1 MYIPLYST
9 SLNFIFGSAELIL
22 PAEYAA
28 LRGNRMPDIQNIYPR
43 HILLSKKKWVKECEI
58 NAFGKEIVECEVS
71 IEVNLS
77 KDDKKRLKKLD
88 DNFYLYDMPIQL
100 SKIKTVWFLDS
111 FLMIRATN
119 LIEMSQGFFPKNITK
134 VDENPK
140 PIEFKKPKTR
150 VPKLKDISKKVT
162 LFRKYLGGL
171 ILARNLLRKKD
182 FFQYL
187 ETTLSETDINLRK
200 IILNRMVQKEDVE
213 KIAKKENIKLEYFVG
228 IIERKKVPVN
238 SLTYLFVMLF
248 AYRPFM
254 GSKLTGFIKDVSEDV
269 SKETLEKYIL
279 LYGVM
284 SNYNELDF
292 YSIIDNKKIY
302 HRFDYKNKEED
313 FKIVDRV
320 FETVF
325 REKISRKE
333 RLLEI
338 EKMDLE
344 QINIFELA
352 QKYQVSEQTIRKD
365 IREVF
370 KIGKMRIEKYIKLKK
385 LKQLLKDGQL
395 STQDISE
402 KLAISKNT
410 TRKYLKELE
419 AEKIYSGKTPLYSL
433 NLKLSKVE
441 F

>member
-43 HILLSKKKWVKECEI
+43 HILLSKNKWVKECEI

-88 DNFYLYDMPIQL
+88 DDFYLYDMPIQL

-200 IILNRMVQKEDVE
+200 ITRIVNLC
-213 KIAKKENIKLEYFVG
+213 YF
-228 IIERKKVPVN
+228 R
-238 SLTYLFVMLF
+238 
-248 AYRPFM
+248 
-254 GSKLTGFIKDVSEDV
+254 
-269 SKETLEKYIL
+269 
-279 LYGVM
+279 
-284 SNYNELDF
+284 
-292 YSIIDNKKIY
+292 
-302 HRFDYKNKEED
+302 
-313 FKIVDRV
+313 
-320 FETVF
+320 
-325 REKISRKE
+325 
-333 RLLEI
+333 
-338 EKMDLE
+338 
-344 QINIFELA
+344 
-352 QKYQVSEQTIRKD
+352 
-365 IREVF
+365 
-370 KIGKMRIEKYIKLKK
+370 
-385 LKQLLKDGQL
+385 
-395 STQDISE
+395 
-402 KLAISKNT
+402 
-410 TRKYLKELE
+410 
-419 AEKIYSGKTPLYSL
+419 
-433 NLKLSKVE
+433 
-441 F
+441 